1 MKKIKN
7 WFIGDYLAKTDD
19 VFRKAKIELI
29 YNYCLF
35 FFILGLIF
43 YGNLI
48 ANGLWY
54 HFYIITFASFALLS
68 ILFTLKYTQNYKIAG
83 NWFVVQQTITS
94 GVSVTIQEYQADM
107 SGGLWT
113 ISFILFIIF
122 IFGAKGGLLRL
133 IPFLSFFM
141 TVVVLS
147 TQGIVVDLGIP
158 ESQQLPNQPFVS
170 LVPFSLCVY
179 LAVVF
184 VRTNLAAQGEII
196 IQKSLLEHK
205 NKEVTDSINYAQ
217 RIQKAILPSHRLV
230 ESYLPKSFVVY
241 LPKDIVSGDFY
252 WVEKKGNKVFFA
264 VADCTGHGV
273 PGAMMSVIGQNAIN
287 RVINEFGITKPS
299 EILDKL
305 TVLVEEAF
313 SKSGSDVRD
322 GMDICLCSLDT
333 TTNKLEY
340 SGANNPVYIYSSNEL
355 KEIKAT
361 KQPIGRFESKINFV
375 NHEVQLNNGDAVYLF
390 TDGIADQFGGPD
402 GKKYKYKRVKELL
415 LQNNSK
421 SHSEQKNNI
430 ITEFV
435 KWKGQNEQ
443 IDDVCLMGI
452 KI

>member
-1 MKKIKN
+1 MKSLKK

-19 VFRKAKIELI
+19 VFERSKIELL
-29 YNYCLF
+29 YNYCVA
-35 FFILGLIF
+35 FFILGMVYYIHITIAGLYYHAACEGLAMLSLIAIPF
-43 YGNLI
+43 VLKHTRNVKLAAWIYIIQQIFVSSCSIIIENGEQNLI
-48 ANGLWY
+48 
-54 HFYIITFASFALLS
+54 
-68 ILFTLKYTQNYKIAG
+68 
-83 NWFVVQQTITS
+83 S
-94 GVSVTIQEYQADM
+94 GF
-107 SGGLWT
+107 W
-113 ISFILFIIF
+113 ISLFILF
-122 IFGAKGGLLRL
+122 
-133 IPFLSFFM
+133 SFFLFDIKMGAILIVIMALTGSVAGALAKVINVPAGQHLPM
-141 TVVVLS
+141 TPDVIL
-147 TQGIVVDLGIP
+147 
-158 ESQQLPNQPFVS
+158 LPLS
-170 LVPFSLCVY
+170 LVI
-179 LAVVF
+179 F
-184 VRTNLAAQGEII
+184 VTYMFLKTRKQAEKQIREQKAQ
-196 IQKSLLEHK
+196 LENK

-273 PGAMMSVIGQNAIN
+273 PGAMMSVIGQNALN

-305 TVLVEEAF
+305 SILVEEGF

-322 GMDICLCSLDT
+322 GMDIALCLLDT
-333 TTNKLEY
+333 SSNKLEFA
-340 SGANNPVYIYSSNEL
+340 GANNPVYIYSSNEL

-361 KQPIGRFESKINFV
+361 KQPIGRFESKVNFV
-375 NHEVQLNNGDAVYLF
+375 NHEVQLNSGDAVYLF

-415 LQNNSK
+415 LQNNNK

-430 ITEFV
+430 ITEFMS
-435 KWKGQNEQ
+435 WKGRNEQ